1 MEGLWREHNTVV
13 KIHSEF
19 SRALKR
25 LREREREEE
34 NKLEEDYSSTNDLNN
49 TVSYV
54 SLHAA
59 DLEA

>member
-25 LREREREEE
+25 LREREEE
-34 NKLEEDYSSTNDLNN
+34 NKLEEDYSSTSDLNN

>member
-1 MEGLWREHNTVV
+1 MA
-13 KIHSEF
+13 
-19 SRALKR
+19 RAQYGYKDPLGVFTCAETI
-25 LREREREEE
+25 EREREEE
-34 NKLEEDYSSTNDLNN
+34 NKLEEDYSSTSDLNN